1 MTDQLAIAFQITIIG
16 MGLVFAAI
24 LLLWGLM
31 AVLVRFTSERGT
43 AGRPESE
50 TERYELKQ
58 RAAAAAVAFALAEED
73 RILTGEEVH
82 EFPLPPTAIV
92 SPWQGVMR
100 SKMLNKR
107 GNTR

>member
-1 MTDQLAIAFQITIIG
+1 MAENLYNALLITVLG

-31 AVLVRFTSERGT
+31 ALIVRLAPERQP
-43 AGRPESE
+43 AQEE
-50 TERYELKQ
+50 TE
-58 RAAAAAVAFALAEED
+58 AAASSLERKRQAAAIAVAVALAQHEAGNEP
-73 RILTGEEVH
+73 H

-92 SPWQGVMR
+92 SAWQAVMR

-107 GNTR
+107 GPVR